1 MNFRNRD
8 LKDVFEERY
17 QANHN
22 KELEETT
29 KNNKKN
35 LMNRMLGN
43 NQTNSSQ
50 TISNRQNKPIGYNP
64 NSKRW

>member
-8 LKDVFEERY
+8 LKDVFDDRY
-17 QANHN
+17 KANHN
-22 KELEETT
+22 KELQEEA

-43 NQTNSSQ
+43 NIVNSME
-50 TISNRQNKPIGYNP
+50 NNGQNKPIGYNP
-64 NSKRW
+64 NKNNW